1 MNLLVDRHPIDRD
14 IECVRTVLDRLD
26 RGQDIFGLPDFER
39 GHGEAEY
46 ASRRLNLVQLLHNG
60 GIADIDEDRQ
70 SAERWDSL
78 AQKFESL
85 GSDFSVLARQAREV
99 ATRSPQ
105 TRNQTVA
112 DRVCRPREDNWD
124 ERCCP
129 LCGCGCRGSRRE
141 NDIDLEPNELGRELG
156 VALAAPLRPT
166 ILEREGAAFNPAELA
181 QSLSKS
187 RARKALV
194 SRRPRANKTDDWQLR
209 LLRACH
215 CRPRRRAAEQRDE
228 LAPPHHSITSSAR
241 SRIAVGSSMPIAL
254 AVLRLTTSS
263 NFVGSSTG
271 SSAGLAPCSAL
282 ATMRAS

>member
-14 IECVRTVLDRLD
+14 IECVRTVLDRLE
-26 RGQDIFGLPDFER
+26 RGQDILGLPDFER

-105 TRNQTVA
+105 TRDQTVA
-112 DRVCRPREDNWD
+112 DRVCRPREDDWD
-124 ERCCP
+124 ERCRP
-129 LCGCGCRGSRRE
+129 LCGYGCRGSRRK

-156 VALAAPLRPT
+156 VTLAASLRPT

-209 LLRACH
+209 LLRARRQ
-215 CRPRRRAAEQRDE
+215 RPPGRCAAKQSDE
-228 LAPPHHSITSSAR
+228 LAPPHELPSDEAHNLARHWTISAPEHR
-241 SRIAVGSSMPIAL
+241 SEIFPLMS
-254 AVLRLTTSS
+254 
-263 NFVGSSTG
+263 
-271 SSAGLAPCSAL
+271 
-282 ATMRAS
+282 